1 MTNEEQ
7 KKFSVEQW
15 KFIIFS
21 MIVYMFFYVT
31 RKNLSMAQVEMFEDG
46 VISKYA
52 IGIILTVHGVLY
64 GVSRFVNGFWADR
77 LNGRIFMAIGLAL
90 TALMNFLFGCTSLT
104 ILFGIFWVINGWTL
118 GMGFPACA
126 KMLTHWIHPKELA
139 TKMAIWNTSHSFG
152 AVLALGLCSLI
163 LGPLGLN
170 WRWCFWVPAALAA
183 AATVFCFFCVMD
195 SPTEAGVPELEIEAA
210 AAHKPSSEI
219 TTADRIRLVFGNK
232 VIWLVALANFFVYIV
247 RFGFLDWGPT
257 FLKQFKGIPVSKG
270 GLMIIAFELAAVV
283 GTIFAGWVSDKA
295 FKGRGVRMCV
305 ICMLC
310 AALFSFGFWML
321 PNGGT
326 ELHFTV
332 DKAHQPQASEVRT
345 LLKDF
350 DENISVKYQQAGNET
365 PELVLY
371 TVYTTEE
378 LTGVNVDLNKIK
390 NEKKRA
396 REEKAIAKKKEKL
409 VVYKDDKKK
418 DPNSPQFLRQIYEK
432 REIQAVYKDEE
443 SLFTAKLQEKFP
455 DSQVVFLSSYE
466 PTPAPIWLVTL
477 LLMGAGFFIYGPQ
490 ALIGIVAANQAT
502 KEAAAM
508 ANGFTGIMG
517 YASTIVSGIGIA
529 FIQVHYGWGIA
540 LGSIAVFALIG
551 MVLFAMAWNA
561 NATGYKTDPTEEK
574 LVKAAE
580 ENE

>member
-15 KFIIFS
+15 KFIIYS

-46 VISKYA
+46 VITKYA
-52 IGIILTVHGVLY
+52 IGIILTVHGLLY
-64 GVSRFVNGFWADR
+64 GISRFVNGFWADR
-77 LNGRIFMAIGLAL
+77 LNGRIFMAIGLAI
-90 TALMNFLFGCTSLT
+90 TALMNFLFGYSPALAKVITVSLGGTELSLNGVNILT
-104 ILFGIFWVINGWTL
+104 ILFAVFWIVNGWSL

-152 AVLALGLCSLI
+152 AVFALGLCSLI
-163 LGPLGLN
+163 LGPLGLD

-183 AATVFCFFCVMD
+183 AATVFCFFCVKD
-195 SPTEAGVPELEIEAA
+195 SPTEAGVHELEIEAA
-210 AAHKPSSEI
+210 ATHKPSSEI
-219 TTADRIRLVFGNK
+219 TTKDRIRLVYCNK

-283 GTIFAGWVSDKA
+283 GTIFAGWASDKF

-310 AALFSFGFWML
+310 AALFSYGFWIL

-326 ELHFTV
+326 QMHFTAV
-332 DKAHQPQASEVRT
+332 NAKLPDASDVREQLKAFDSNIEVSCEESENAAPQ
-345 LLKDF
+345 
-350 DENISVKYQQAGNET
+350 
-365 PELVLY
+365 LVLH
-371 TVYTTEE
+371 TVYTTDE
-378 LTGVNVDLNKIK
+378 LTGADIDLSKI
-390 NEKKRA
+390 EDA
-396 REEKAIAKKKEKL
+396 
-409 VVYKDDKKK
+409 
-418 DPNSPQFLRQIYEK
+418 EK
-432 REIQAVYKDEE
+432 RTKVEE
-443 SLFTAKLQEKFP
+443 SIARKKAKLEGHKDVETYVTAALQKNFAS
-455 DSQVVFLSSYE
+455 SQITMLSSRE
-466 PTPAPIWLVTL
+466 TTPAPIWLATL

-529 FIQVHYGWGIA
+529 IIQEHYGWGIA
-540 LGSIAVFALIG
+540 LGTIAGFALVG
-551 MVLFAMAWNA
+551 MVLFALAWNA
-561 NATGYKTDPTEEK
+561 KATGYKTDPTEEE